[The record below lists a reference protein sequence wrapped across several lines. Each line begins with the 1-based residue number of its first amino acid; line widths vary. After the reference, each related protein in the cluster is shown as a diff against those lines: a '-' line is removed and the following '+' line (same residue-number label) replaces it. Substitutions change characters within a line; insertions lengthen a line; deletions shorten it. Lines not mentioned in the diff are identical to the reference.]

1 MSERLDVLR
10 LGYRRGRDPRITTH
24 LALVSRAMGANGFFL
39 AGDEDKE
46 MSFFKRDNGN
56 HHSRN
61 ADMSSPNVGNDRRN
75 ENNRA
80 LFRQRRAQSQQE

>member
-46 MSFFKRDNGN
+46 MFDNLKSVEN
-56 HHSRN
+56 SKERIQHHRKYI
-61 ADMSSPNVGNDRRN
+61 D
-75 ENNRA
+75 
-80 LFRQRRAQSQQE
+80 